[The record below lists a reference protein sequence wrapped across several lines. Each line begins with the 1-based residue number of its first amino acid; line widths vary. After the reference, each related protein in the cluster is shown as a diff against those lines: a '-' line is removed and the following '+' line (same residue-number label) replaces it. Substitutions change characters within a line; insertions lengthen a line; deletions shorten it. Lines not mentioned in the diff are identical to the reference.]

1 MSLWSV
7 AIHVGYL
14 ITVDIIIIFIIIDVV
29 LMTTVGAYR
38 YCVPIVFIKPVIP
51 RHRFADK
58 ERIKIHMRTHT
69 GEKPFS
75 CEVCGKRF
83 SQKSTV
89 KRHMSVHTGAKPFQ
103 CATCGK
109 GFANRGNLNA
119 HAKTHGTPQT
129 APATNRDS
137 NRGAATASSGASGQR
152 HNLPGSSVS

>member
-1 MSLWSV
+1 MVIINGCLV
-7 AIHVGYL
+7 A
-14 ITVDIIIIFIIIDVV
+14 
-29 LMTTVGAYR
+29 R
-38 YCVPIVFIKPVIP
+38 S
-51 RHRFADK
+51 RFADK

-119 HAKTHGTPQT
+119 HAKTHGTPQNT
-129 APATNRDS
+129 AASNRDN
-137 NRGAATASSGASGQR
+137 NRTTGMTTTSSGTQR
-152 HNLPGSSVS
+152 LNLPGSSVS